1 MQGIQGNTAIVT
13 GAASGIGRAT
23 AKRFAAEGANV
34 VVADVDVDGGEETVA
49 SIEDE
54 GGEATFVETDVAES
68 EDVATMVET
77 AIGTY
82 GSLELAHNNAGIGE
96 TGTTLDDM
104 TEDQWDRTLDINL
117 RGVWL
122 CLREEIREM
131 SERTGGAIVNTAST
145 AGLLAH
151 PGAGHYTAAKH
162 GVLGLT
168 KNAAFEFV
176 DEDIRVNAVCPGLIM
191 TGLVDDP
198 AQARAQAAERTPMA
212 RIGQPE
218 EVADVVVRLCSDDAS
233 FVTGIGVPV
242 DGGMMAGR
250 VWGRAE

>member
-1 MQGIQGNTAIVT
+1 MQGIHDNTAIVT

-23 AKRFAAEGANV
+23 AERFATAGANV
-34 VVADVDVDGGEETVA
+34 VVADVDAEGGAETVA
-49 SIEDE
+49 SIEDD
-54 GGEATFVETDVAES
+54 GGEATFVRTDVADPD
-68 EDVATMVET
+68 DVSAMVET
-77 AIGTY
+77 ALDTY

-96 TGTTLDDM
+96 TGSNLMEM
-104 TEDQWDRTLDINL
+104 TEEEWDRTLDINL

-122 CLREEIREM
+122 CLREELRAMTDDE
-131 SERTGGAIVNTAST
+131 GGAIVNTAST
-145 AGLLAH
+145 AGELAH
-151 PGAGHYTAAKH
+151 PTAGHYTAAKH

-176 DEDIRVNAVCPGLIM
+176 DDDIRVNAVCPGMIN

-198 AQARAQAAERTPMA
+198 EEARAMAEARTPIA

-218 EVADVVVRLCSDDAS
+218 EVADVVVRLCSSDAS
-233 FVTGIGVPV
+233 FLTGVGVPV
-242 DGGMMAGR
+242 DGGMLAGR